1 MLEIPMVIKSLGVA
15 TTTGTITNVTAF
27 LILTFTKNPILS
39 IMWIQTFGNII
50 AYFAQSYIYG
60 FKRVIGGMILRWA
73 LVTCISMFLS
83 IKLFQY
89 INNLERVKK
98 WKSELTGLKLDVLN
112 YTLLLSSIM
121 IVYFIWEFK
130 MRKKYIFVYREAD
143 ASNTIDLVILL
154 VAGSLVAIDQYYT

>member
-1 MLEIPMVIKSLGVA
+1 
-15 TTTGTITNVTAF
+15 
-27 LILTFTKNPILS
+27 
-39 IMWIQTFGNII
+39 
-50 AYFAQSYIYG
+50 
-60 FKRVIGGMILRWA
+60 
-73 LVTCISMFLS
+73 MFLS

-143 ASNTIDLVILL
+143 ASKTIDLVILL

>member
-1 MLEIPMVIKSLGVA
+1 MKEIPMVFKSLVVA

-39 IMWIQTFGNII
+39 IMWIETFGNII
-50 AYFAQSYIYG
+50 AYFAQSYIHG
-60 FKRVIGGMILRWA
+60 FSRVIGGMVLRWA

-89 INNLERVKK
+89 ITNLERVKK
-98 WKSELTGLKLDVLN
+98 WKTELTGLKLDALN
-112 YTLLLSSIM
+112 YALLLSSIM
-121 IVYFIWEFK
+121 TVYFIWEFN

-143 ASNTIDLVILL
+143 ASKIMDIVILL
-154 VAGSLVAIDQYYT
+154 VAGSLVAIDRHYT